1 MAELLDEGSITALER
16 FSHLEDRIYRVME
29 MFKALKKETN
39 YLRRENIALKEELF
53 KLKQEVE
60 SNTQRMDQLQTER
73 EEIKGRVKRVLNAL
87 SVLEITQ

>member
-1 MAELLDEGSITALER
+1 MAELLDEGSINALER

-53 KLKQEVE
+53 KLKQDVE
-60 SNTQRMDQLQTER
+60 SNSQRMDRLQTER
-73 EEIKGRVKRVLNAL
+73 EEIKSRVKRVLNAL